1 MERQMASLLYTC
13 PETRQQAPT
22 GIRIDAKSLRRAW
35 SKKLKVQCP
44 CCGNTHQILV
54 RGDLYRK
61 CPPRCRRSPLLNPAV
76 MPLGAEF
83 SPQGSEPTFLVAE
96 KCRLA
101 SYAVTSSGRW
111 ASAENPCRRGRGYAR
126 RPGTSSALMRFVL
139 FTGSRGGR
147 TPQ

>member
-1 MERQMASLLYTC
+1 
-13 PETRQQAPT
+13 
-22 GIRIDAKSLRRAW
+22 
-35 SKKLKVQCP
+35 
-44 CCGNTHQILV
+44 
-54 RGDLYRK
+54 
-61 CPPRCRRSPLLNPAV
+61 

-101 SYAVTSSGRW
+101 SFAVTSSGRW

-139 FTGSRGGR
+139 FTGSRVGGHHSENAKVAAMQECQPSKADTVKKVRQQTDQRLRQQESTKNNR
-147 TPQ
+147 THSR